1 MKTML
6 LSSPLGALRLTVHDG
21 AVTGL
26 DWVVPTAQGAD
37 ATRPNAVDGGALP
50 NAIGGDGPLP
60 TVDFAAVGAAY
71 VAHDGDGGS
80 DGPHACSVPVPAAPN
95 GATAAARA
103 CGVGEIAHRD
113 AVAQSP
119 GQGQDDALLTAAAA
133 QLAAYFAG
141 QRQGFD
147 LPVRLQGTPFQRAV
161 WQVLT
166 TIPYG
171 ETRTYGQVAAA
182 AGYPTAFRAVGMACH
197 RNPVAILVPCHRVVG
212 AAGLGGYNGGVCFKQ
227 GLLRLEGVH

>member
-21 AVTGL
+21 AVIGL
-26 DWVVPTAQGAD
+26 DWVVPAAQGAD
-37 ATRPNAVDGGALP
+37 ATRPNAAGGDALS

-60 TVDFAAVGAAY
+60 TVDFAAVGA
-71 VAHDGDGGS
+71 AHDGDGGS

-95 GATAAARA
+95 GTAAAAGA
-103 CGVGEIAHRD
+103 CGAGETAHCD
-113 AVAQSP
+113 AAAQSP
-119 GQGQDDALLTAAAA
+119 GQRQDDALLTAAAA

-197 RNPVAILVPCHRVVG
+197 RNPVAILVPCHRVVS
-212 AAGLGGYNGGVCFKQ
+212 AAGLGGYSSGVCFKQ
-227 GLLRLEGVH
+227 GLLRLEGAH

>member
-21 AVTGL
+21 AVIGL
-26 DWVVPTAQGAD
+26 DWVVPAAQGAD
-37 ATRPNAVDGGALP
+37 ATRPNAADGDALS

-60 TVDFAAVGAAY
+60 TVDFAAVGA
-71 VAHDGDGGS
+71 AHDGDGGS

-95 GATAAARA
+95 GTAA
-103 CGVGEIAHRD
+103 V
-113 AVAQSP
+113 VAQSP
-119 GQGQDDALLTAAAA
+119 GQGQDDALLAAAAA

-212 AAGLGGYNGGVCFKQ
+212 AAGLGGYSSGVSFKQ
-227 GLLRLEGVH
+227 GLLRLEGVY